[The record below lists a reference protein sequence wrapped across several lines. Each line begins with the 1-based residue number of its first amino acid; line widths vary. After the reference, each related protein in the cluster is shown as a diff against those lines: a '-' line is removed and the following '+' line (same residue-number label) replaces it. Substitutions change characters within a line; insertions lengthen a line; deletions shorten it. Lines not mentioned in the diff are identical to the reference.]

1 MSLQAFEVLVFGAA
15 NMQMGRQAETNLT
28 AIRGEGWE
36 GIVAGAV
43 SCELEHICIAPLL

>member
-15 NMQMGRQAETNLT
+15 NMQMGRQAETNLP
-28 AIRGEGWE
+28 AMRREGWG

-43 SCELEHICIAPLL
+43 SCELKHICIAPLL